1 MWSELYAPKGSRKTL
16 FVRLAILPSGSCV
29 PLSILLRLLR
39 GAQSLVLLFTLHA
52 GRFWPFPT

>member
-29 PLSILLRLLR
+29 PLSILLRLPR
-39 GAQSLVLLFTLHA
+39 SLVLLFTLHA